1 MAKERCISVFK
12 TLLLALI
19 FCSLSCLFLAAE
31 DKGTQNDLV
40 SKEKLNAQDYVSE
53 EYLVPLDTKS
63 FRNSELFQLIEEEAF
78 PKYKFDLSLIK
89 FESTSYSSEYLQK
102 MIKLNRIENS
112 LYTTSLIAL
121 TALNVAD
128 YFSTL
133 KALKYEGLK
142 EANPLMKPFTK
153 NTYLFTA
160 VKLGLTAYNFHYMKN
175 LHRKNKRLAWAVSL
189 IANFAMTYI
198 VANNIRMI
206 QEAQRR

>member
-1 MAKERCISVFK
+1 MAKERCISAFK

-19 FCSLSCLFLAAE
+19 FCLFSCLFLVAE
-31 DKGTQNDLV
+31 EKGSQNDLV

-53 EYLVPLDTKS
+53 EYLVPLETKS
-63 FRNSELFQLIEEEAF
+63 FKNSELFQLIEERAF

-89 FESTSYSSEYLQK
+89 FESTYYSSEYLQK

-206 QEAQRR
+206 HEAQRR